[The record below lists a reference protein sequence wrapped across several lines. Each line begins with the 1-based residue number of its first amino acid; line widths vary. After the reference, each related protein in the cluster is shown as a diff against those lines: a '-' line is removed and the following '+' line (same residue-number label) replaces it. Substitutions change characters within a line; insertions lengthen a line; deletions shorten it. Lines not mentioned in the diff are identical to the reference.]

1 MGYVIFRSGYLPRAL
16 GILLQLAGL
25 CYLINSFA
33 LLLTPDFQDRIFPAI
48 LVPAFIG
55 ELSLAVWLT
64 LKGVDVAKWQ
74 ERAKDRA
81 FNPAIG

>member
-16 GILLQLAGL
+16 GILLQVAGL

-55 ELSLAVWLT
+55 ELSLALWLS
-64 LKGVDVAKWQ
+64 LRGIDVAKWQ
-74 ERAKDRA
+74 ERGKDRGGIT
-81 FNPAIG
+81 P